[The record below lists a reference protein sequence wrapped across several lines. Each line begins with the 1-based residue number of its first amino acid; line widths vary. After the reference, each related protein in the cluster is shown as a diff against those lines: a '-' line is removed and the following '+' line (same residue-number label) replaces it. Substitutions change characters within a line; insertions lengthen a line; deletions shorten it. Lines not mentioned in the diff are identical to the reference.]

1 MTGTTTPGETRRR
14 LAGVSLVGYASWFLA
29 AMFFFYA
36 WVLRVS
42 PSVMVEQLM
51 RDFAVSGA
59 VLGNL
64 SACYF
69 YSYVAMQ
76 MPVGVAVD
84 RWGARR
90 VLSLAVLVTGAG
102 CVIFAYAPN
111 LAMAYLGRTLI
122 GAGAAFGFVGSMVL
136 AGAWFPP
143 RRFALFSGLSL
154 AIGLLG
160 GVSGQAPLAL
170 LVEREG
176 WRASMLMLSAGALVL
191 SALIWLIT
199 RDRPPGT
206 TPPPSAKPG
215 GRSPAVAA
223 LWQVAKRP
231 QTLVIALFTGLIT
244 SPALAFGGLWGVP
257 YTMTAYGVS
266 RPAAALAVSSILL
279 GFVVGG
285 PLWGWVSD
293 RIALRKL
300 PIVAAAAMC
309 TATMAAVLYTPEL
322 SFDGFRL
329 LLFANGFGGGAMS
342 VGYALAREHNPQGG
356 TGAALGLVNMVA
368 VAGGAIL
375 QPVIGLLLDLRWDGT
390 IAAGARLYSLEAYA
404 DAFVVL
410 PVLYGLA
417 VPVALFVRETRCR
430 PV

>member
-1 MTGTTTPGETRRR
+1 LLDSEHQRKPSG
-14 LAGVSLVGYASWFLA
+14 LAGVSPVGLASWFLG

-69 YSYVAMQ
+69 YSYMAMQ
-76 MPVGVAVD
+76 MPVGIAVD

-102 CVIFAYAPN
+102 CLIFAYAPN
-111 LAMAYLGRTLI
+111 LATAYLGRTMI

-143 RRFALFSGLSL
+143 HRFALFSGLSL

-160 GVSGQAPLAL
+160 GISGQAPLAL
-170 LVEREG
+170 LVEGEG
-176 WRASMLMLSAGALVL
+176 WRASMVMLSGGGLVL
-191 SALIWLIT
+191 AALIWLIA

-206 TPPPSAKPG
+206 APLTSAKPDD
-215 GRSPAVAA
+215 RPSVVAA

-231 QTLVIALFTGLIT
+231 QTQVIALYTGLIT
-244 SPALAFGGLWGVP
+244 SPALAFAGLWGVP

-300 PIVAAAAMC
+300 PVIAATVLC
-309 TATMAAVLYTPEL
+309 TATMAALLYTPDL
-322 SFDGFRL
+322 SFDGFRM
-329 LLFANGFGGGAMS
+329 LLFANGLGGGAMS
-342 VGYALAREHNPQGG
+342 VAYALAREHNAQSG

-390 IAAGARLYSLEAYA
+390 LAAGARVYSLEAYA

-410 PVLYGLA
+410 PVLYAIA
-417 VPVALFVRETRCR
+417 VPVALLIRETRCR

>member
-1 MTGTTTPGETRRR
+1 MTGTTITGEIRRR
-14 LAGVSLVGYASWFLA
+14 LAGASLVGYASWFLA

-69 YSYVAMQ
+69 YSYVVMQ
-76 MPVGVAVD
+76 MPVGIAVD

-90 VLSLAVLVTGAG
+90 VLSVTVLVTGAG

-122 GAGAAFGFVGSMVL
+122 GAGGAFGFVGSMVL

-143 RRFALFSGLSL
+143 HRFALFSGLSL

-191 SALIWLIT
+191 SLLIWLIT

-206 TPPPSAKPG
+206 APQPSAKRG
-215 GRSPAVAA
+215 SRPAALTA
-223 LWQVAKRP
+223 LWQVAAVIQPAHDSWKRVEGVHS
-231 QTLVIALFTGLIT
+231 LDEMR
-244 SPALAFGGLWGVP
+244 LAHDGNRRILD
-257 YTMTAYGVS
+257 VS
-266 RPAAALAVSSILL
+266 KT
-279 GFVVGG
+279 
-285 PLWGWVSD
+285 D
-293 RIALRKL
+293 
-300 PIVAAAAMC
+300 PI
-309 TATMAAVLYTPEL
+309 
-322 SFDGFRL
+322 R
-329 LLFANGFGGGAMS
+329 
-342 VGYALAREHNPQGG
+342 
-356 TGAALGLVNMVA
+356 
-368 VAGGAIL
+368 
-375 QPVIGLLLDLRWDGT
+375 
-390 IAAGARLYSLEAYA
+390 
-404 DAFVVL
+404 
-410 PVLYGLA
+410 
-417 VPVALFVRETRCR
+417 
-430 PV
+430 